1 MTTQLGYASPVDVD
15 TYGPYAVTDP
25 QYPFTGLIGDAEFP
39 EEVGRYHL
47 YLSHGCPWAHIA
59 AIVRHARGLT
69 EIVGASYVDEERDG
83 RGWAFR
89 ERFGPDP
96 VNGFA
101 LLREA
106 YEATAPG
113 YAGHISVPTLWDGS
127 GDRIVSNAFDAIP
140 NNLATSFA
148 ELVGEH
154 APDLYPEDLREAI
167 DITDTD
173 FATAARK
180 GGLWTSEEGETIN
193 TLERSDAHLADKRY
207 LFGDRL
213 TISDIRFWVKLLR
226 FPGTYRAAIVQ
237 DGRTLVDYPNLWA
250 YARDLYSRPEF
261 RETTDLAVQ
270 EEIRLR
276 RFPESPA
283 LPAAEQWAAPQN
295 RAALG

>member
-15 TYGPYAVTDP
+15 RYGPYSATNP
-25 QYPFTGLIGDAEFP
+25 EYPFVGAIGDAEFP
-39 EEVGRYHL
+39 AEAGRYHV
-47 YLSHGCPWAHIA
+47 YLAHGCPWAHIV

-69 EIVGASYVDEERDG
+69 GIVGASYVDEERDA

-96 VNGFA
+96 VNGFT

-106 YEATAPG
+106 YEATVPG
-113 YAGHISVPTLWDGS
+113 YAGHISVPTLWDRETQ
-127 GDRIVSNAFDAIP
+127 RIVSNAYDVIP
-140 NNLATSFA
+140 NDLAVAFP
-148 ELVGEH
+148 ELVGEQ
-154 APDLYPEDLREAI
+154 AADLYPEDLREAI

-180 GGLWTSEEGETIN
+180 GGLWTSEEGETIH

-213 TISDIRFWVKLLR
+213 TISDIRFWVKLVR
-226 FPGTYRAAIVQ
+226 FTETYRAAIAE
-237 DGRTLVDYPNLWA
+237 DGRTLVDYPHLWG

-261 RETTDLAVQ
+261 RETTDLAVLA
-270 EEIRLR
+270 ESRRR
-276 RFPESPA
+276 RFPESPES
-283 LPAAEQWAAPQN
+283 PTAAQWASAHD